1 MILMSCGLHRLWK
14 AFAVSQAGIREGY
27 RVLDVA
33 GGTGDLTLSFAKQ
46 VGKNGEVWLT
56 DINEPCVQYG
66 RDRLL
71 NKGVIVPAMVCDA
84 EKLPFPDNY
93 FDRVVVSFGLRN
105 MTHKED
111 ALSEM
116 NRVLKQ
122 GGEIAG
128 S

>member
-1 MILMSCGLHRLWK
+1 ML
-14 AFAVSQAGIREGY
+14 
-27 RVLDVA
+27 
-33 GGTGDLTLSFAKQ
+33 
-46 VGKNGEVWLT
+46 
-56 DINEPCVQYG
+56 QYG

-122 GGEIAG
+122 GGKLLVLEFSKGLETFAEPDMICIRFPCCRGWASMWRKARRVIVIWRNPYG
-128 S
+128 FILIRQLCRK